1 MTAPTI
7 PTNGYVGRLP
17 GGLRR
22 ALSAGRW
29 LPILGAGVSA
39 SAITEDGKHPPTWSK
54 LAAELEADLP
64 GRVPAGPMDALSAYA
79 DTYGRPYLV
88 ERLGELLYVNDIEP
102 GAAHVAFAKL
112 PFDTVVTTNIDF
124 LVEQGYAGQRRP
136 CVPLIGES
144 QLAMQPRPEATYLLK
159 FHGDL
164 NHPDQLVVTEED
176 YDGFV
181 RRNPLLVTYLSGR
194 LLSRE
199 PIFIGYSLDDAD
211 MREILGLLR
220 ERLGRMTRPSWAILP
235 TDPDDEAPKFRRRGI
250 KVIVLEESDPQADRG
265 MVLAKFF
272 TELRSVWEHDTASQ
286 LNGRNDATTAELRR
300 KPIAP
305 QLALVIASRS
315 LLTLYREYLFPAV
328 RRTGLL
334 PLGVDDVRA
343 QDPAM
348 TPMAIDMALSKA
360 AVVIYDLGRGNSLPL
375 DYVISRRNGAPEAM
389 VSNPSDP
396 GLAVALGADT
406 IQRPSEM
413 GTWPETFVHNL
424 LNRINNK
431 KPPMEASDLRDDL
444 QGLAD
449 SAEHDQILWTCL
461 ALLESQLREKGK
473 PSANEGDAP
482 VLPTTVSVVG
492 PMVALRE
499 HFAEDF
505 DVVIRG
511 VRLRHD
517 MMQNLIVA
525 PADLARTADMLLGV
539 VRGRFQLPS
548 R

>member
-1 MTAPTI
+1 MR
-7 PTNGYVGRLP
+7 RLP

-39 SAITEDGKHPPTWSK
+39 SAVTEDEKHPPTWSK
-54 LAAELEADLP
+54 LAAALEADLP
-64 GRVPAGPMDALSAYA
+64 GRVPAGPIDALSAYA
-79 DTYGRPYLV
+79 DTYGRSYLV
-88 ERLGELLYVNDIEP
+88 ERLGELLYVNDIQP
-102 GAAHVAFAKL
+102 GEAHVAFAKL

-124 LVEQGYAGQRRP
+124 LMEQGYAGQRRP

-250 KVIVLEESDPQADRG
+250 KAIVLEERDPQADRAS
-265 MVLAKFF
+265 VLAKFF
-272 TELRSVWEHDTASQ
+272 NELRDVWQHDTASQ
-286 LNGRNDATTAELRR
+286 LTGRNDATTAELRR
-300 KPIAP
+300 NPIAP

-315 LLTLYREYLFPAV
+315 LLTLYREYLFPVV
-328 RRTGLL
+328 RKTGLL

-343 QDPAM
+343 QDLAM

-375 DYVISRRNGAPEAM
+375 DYVINRRNGAPEAI

-413 GTWPETFVHNL
+413 GTWPDTFVHNL
-424 LNRINNK
+424 LNRISSQ
-431 KPPMEASDLRDDL
+431 KPSLEAADLGDNL
-444 QGLAD
+444 QRLAD
-449 SAEHDQILWTCL
+449 NAESDQLLWTCL
-461 ALLESQLREKGK
+461 ALLESQLREKGN
-473 PSANEGDAP
+473 PSTNEGESP
-482 VLPTTVSVVG
+482 ILPTTVSVVG
-492 PMVALRE
+492 PMAALRE

-505 DVVIRG
+505 EVVIQG

-517 MMQNLIVA
+517 MMQNLSVA
-525 PADLARTADMLLGV
+525 PRDLAQTAEMLLRV
-539 VRGRFQLPS
+539 VQERLQLQS